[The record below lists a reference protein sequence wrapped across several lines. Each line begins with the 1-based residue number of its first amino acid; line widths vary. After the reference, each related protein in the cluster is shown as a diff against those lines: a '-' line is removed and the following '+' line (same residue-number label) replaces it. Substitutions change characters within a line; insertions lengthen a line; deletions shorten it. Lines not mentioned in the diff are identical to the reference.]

1 MKVLTWNVN
10 KASMSRSGVWK
21 HLEQEDADI
30 VLLQEATRVP
40 DSILAHYHHN
50 IHSKFPRF
58 FAEHSAGFQTVVLSK
73 WAMSKKPFLTSELD
87 WVNRIHADRYGWILG
102 CEIVDDVGTRF
113 HVVSVH
119 MPAFHVPW
127 ESLVGAEVSTIKL
140 KNRKLWFTDQ
150 ELDRWRRLQQLD
162 QVRQALK
169 NNRKLWF
176 TEILWSLLK
185 NADITDD
192 KNWIVGGDFNSSIKF
207 DKPTNRGNQEI
218 VDRLRGLGLEDCLS
232 HCNHGRPVE
241 TFQHTSKIVE
251 HQLDYIYVNAP
262 LRRRLRSARVASRA
276 DVFDRQPRLSDHLPI
291 VCEFD

>member
-58 FAEHSAGFQTVVLSK
+58 FAGHSAGFQTVVLSK

-140 KNRKLWFTDQ
+140 KN
-150 ELDRWRRLQQLD
+150 
-162 QVRQALK
+162 
-169 NNRKLWF
+169 NRKLWF

-218 VDRLRGLGLEDCLS
+218 VDRLRELGLEDCLS

-251 HQLDYIYVNAP
+251 HQLDYVYVNAP

>member
-140 KNRKLWFTDQ
+140 KN
-150 ELDRWRRLQQLD
+150 
-162 QVRQALK
+162 
-169 NNRKLWF
+169 NRKLWF

-251 HQLDYIYVNAP
+251 HQLDYIYVTSVPQSQAQASASCGRARSGGEWVVKRSSRGRRSKMLSCSTCSIW
-262 LRRRLRSARVASRA
+262 LRLQRSRRTNLR
-276 DVFDRQPRLSDHLPI
+276 
-291 VCEFD
+291 